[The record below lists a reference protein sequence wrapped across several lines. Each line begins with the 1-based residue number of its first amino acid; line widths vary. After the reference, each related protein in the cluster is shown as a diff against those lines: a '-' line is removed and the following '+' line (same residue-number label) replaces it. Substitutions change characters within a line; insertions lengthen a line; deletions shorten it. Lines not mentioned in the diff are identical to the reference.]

1 VVPNTG
7 FIGDTMKKILLRT
20 FLIAIVVVNLLAW
33 LVDYYS
39 DVSINMLFRFAL
51 IMGIM
56 FISAIFTGAALLL
69 GFFDLEER
77 KEHPK

>member
-1 VVPNTG
+1 
-7 FIGDTMKKILLRT
+7 MKKILLRT
-20 FLIAIVVVNLLAW
+20 FLISVVVVNLLAW

-39 DVSINMLFRFAL
+39 DVSIALFFRFAL

-69 GFFDLEER
+69 GFMDTESR
-77 KEHPK
+77 DTAPD

>member
-1 VVPNTG
+1 
-7 FIGDTMKKILLRT
+7 MKKILLRT
-20 FLIAIVVVNLLAW
+20 FLIAVVVVNLLAW

-39 DVSINMLFRFAL
+39 DVSINMLFRIAL